1 MDKSLIVSEDVFVIL
16 QALEKFRAIHDKK
29 CRELKLLN
37 KKSAEASKVDSVQ
50 YLIRSLSTNM
60 RISIQVIDR
69 TAITINKMRDE
80 ELLQQINKL
89 ILVYVIFP
97 ISHENVF

>member
-1 MDKSLIVSEDVFVIL
+1 MVFVIL
-16 QALEKFRAIHDKK
+16 QAQEKFRAIHEKK

-37 KKSAEASKVDSVQ
+37 KKCAEASKVDSVQ
-50 YLIRSLSTNM
+50 SLIWSLSTNM

-89 ILVYVIFP
+89 ILVYVWFFQFHMRMFFKVP
-97 ISHENVF
+97 L